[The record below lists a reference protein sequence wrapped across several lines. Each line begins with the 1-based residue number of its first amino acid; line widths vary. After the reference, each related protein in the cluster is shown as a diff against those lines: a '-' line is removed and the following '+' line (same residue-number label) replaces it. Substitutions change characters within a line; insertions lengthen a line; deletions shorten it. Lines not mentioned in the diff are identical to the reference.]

1 MGNVCNDMV
10 SETPLPYLLF
20 ALAFVPVGIVCFA
33 LGSSVR
39 AGKPGKGGVHAL
51 QALTALA
58 VGAALIAPPSSY
70 FFYLWLMIGSV
81 LILPLLVI
89 AVVGGTRLP
98 PNERR
103 AHFVV
108 LALDVM
114 LPGIVFALSLH
125 ATLVC

>member
-10 SETPLPYLLF
+10 SETSAPYLLF
-20 ALAFVPVGIVCFA
+20 VLAFVPVGIVCFA

-39 AGKPGKGGVHAL
+39 SGEPGRGGVQAL

-58 VGAALIAPPSSY
+58 VGAAVIAPPSS
-70 FFYLWLMIGSV
+70 FFFFFWLMIGSV
-81 LILPLLVI
+81 LILPLLLI

-108 LALDVM
+108 LALDIA

-125 ATLVC
+125 AILVC